1 MLERISI
8 QSLTSLLLIL
18 LIILTIGFY
27 IFPGHDSFF
36 ILFASV
42 LGAGPFLV
50 IAAIIVLCITISII
64 KLIIQNI
71 KR

>member
-1 MLERISI
+1 MLERVSI
-8 QSLTSLLLIL
+8 QSLASLFLII
-18 LIILTIGFY
+18 LIILTITFY

-42 LGAGPFLV
+42 LGSGPFLF

-64 KLIIQNI
+64 KLIIQNV
-71 KR
+71 KK